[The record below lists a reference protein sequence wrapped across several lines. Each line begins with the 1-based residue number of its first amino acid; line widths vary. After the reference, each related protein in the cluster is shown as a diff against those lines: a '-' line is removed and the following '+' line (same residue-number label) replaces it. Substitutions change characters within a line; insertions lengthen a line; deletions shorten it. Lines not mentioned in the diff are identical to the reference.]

1 MRARLLLLASA
12 VAAPLACSSSPQGGT
27 QVALVPNVVVPAD
40 LIGMIQTF
48 SIQIYSTAG
57 GIGCDTTTG
66 AITGNVMSATKIA
79 SDDQIKETG
88 CPTGVAACATFSG
101 GNAVPYQTVPS
112 VISVTGSGP
121 GGTLVGSGCAQT
133 MINEASLSVT
143 VNLVRVI
150 PPAMCGSGTVE
161 PPETCNEPTNTTAA
175 CDEKT
180 CETYEELLSY
190 GDVDNAGTET
200 GSVGQKTNPFLLWST
215 GSGATSADS
224 AGVLMAVFTDSAL
237 SGSLQITA
245 RFMDDTLS
253 PTNLY
258 GPTVAESSIY
268 VPNSTTMF
276 PPMQAA
282 DDDKQPSAAAIAG
295 VDYVVFSSDFSTTDS
310 DAFDIYFDSFS
321 QMNLTAQ
328 QSSPC
333 PVSQGMS
340 TSTYAATAPSVAA
353 SGSALYAAWQD
364 SSGNVLGRMITP
376 NGTCGTLGKQATL
389 GSGTNAKVAAAGSG
403 WVVAWQSGSSISMQL
418 IGSTG
423 APSGSVQTVDSGSSP
438 SVASVPPSAED
449 FAIAYA
455 GSKGIQVQRYTSA
468 GVKIAASDS
477 TIGVN
482 TATSDMVATPAI
494 AGGSQAGGF
503 YVVTWIDS
511 STGPGVMGRLLSAT
525 SGLLTDASGYLFNTI
540 DGSANDFAVNVT
552 TGRSPANPTVAV
564 GGAGYIAFGW
574 EDHGSSC
581 PMASTF
587 PGTPCWGI
595 VARRFPVPT
604 E

>member
-12 VAAPLACSSSPQGGT
+12 IAAPLACSSSPQGGT
-27 QVALVPNVVVPAD
+27 QVAFVPNVVVPAD

-66 AITGNVMSATKIA
+66 AVTGNVMTATKIA

-101 GNAVPYQTVPS
+101 SNAVPYQTVGS
-112 VISVTGSGP
+112 IISVTGSGP
-121 GGTLVGSGCAQT
+121 GGTLVGTGCAT
-133 MINEASLSVT
+133 AMINEASLSVT

-150 PPAMCGSGTVE
+150 PPAMCGSGTIE
-161 PPETCNEPTNTTAA
+161 PPETCNEPTTTTAA
-175 CDEKT
+175 CNKAT
-180 CETYEELLSY
+180 CQTYEELLSY

-200 GSVGQKTNPFLLWST
+200 GSVGQKTNPFLLWGT
-215 GSGATSADS
+215 GSGATSSDS
-224 AGVLMAVFTDSAL
+224 TGVLMAVFTDSAL
-237 SGSLQITA
+237 SGSLQVTA

-268 VPNSTTMF
+268 VPNSTTTF
-276 PPMQAA
+276 PPTPAA
-282 DDDKQPSAAAIAG
+282 DDDKQPSAAALNG
-295 VDYVVFSSDFSTTDS
+295 HDYVVFSSDFPTTGDP
-310 DAFDIYFDSFS
+310 FDIYFDSFS
-321 QMNLTAQ
+321 QSNLTAD

-333 PVSQGMS
+333 PVNSMDGA
-340 TSTYAATAPSVAA
+340 TNTAPSIAA
-353 SGSALYAAWQD
+353 SASALYVAWQD
-364 SSGNVLGRMITP
+364 STGNVRGRSITP
-376 NGTCGTLGKQATL
+376 GGACGTLGTQTTL

-423 APSGSVQTVDSGSSP
+423 APSGSVQTVGSGSNP
-438 SVASVPPSAED
+438 SVASVPPGALS
-449 FAIAYA
+449 FAVAWA
-455 GSKGIQVQRYTSA
+455 GSSGIQVQRYTSA

-477 TIGVN
+477 SIGVN
-482 TATSDMVATPAI
+482 TAKGDMVATPAI
-494 AGGSQAGGF
+494 AAGSQATGF

-511 STGPGVMGRLLSAT
+511 TTGPGVMARLLSAT
-525 SGLLTDASGYLFNTI
+525 SGLLTDNSGFLFNTI

-581 PMASTF
+581 AMPSTF